1 MNDLI
6 FIKENFNVVSASFM
20 SYGQIQPKLYDWY
33 LPFQDL
39 DRIRLH
45 TKALITVNGRK
56 KKVFIARL
64 SYHPKANLLYKPFP
78 LIKASRV
85 GKFNSLHNCWTIM
98 ELSIIGKETSRDLQP
113 LKIGC

>member
-56 KKVFIARL
+56 KRYSLRAFLITQRQICCINL
-64 SYHPKANLLYKPFP
+64 SP
-78 LIKASRV
+78 
-85 GKFNSLHNCWTIM
+85 
-98 ELSIIGKETSRDLQP
+98 
-113 LKIGC
+113 

>member
-33 LPFQDL
+33 LPFQNL

-45 TKALITVNGRK
+45 TKALITVVKG
-56 KKVFIARL
+56 
-64 SYHPKANLLYKPFP
+64 
-78 LIKASRV
+78 
-85 GKFNSLHNCWTIM
+85 HNKM
-98 ELSIIGKETSRDLQP
+98 LVLGH
-113 LKIGC
+113 